1 MIWCAEENK
10 LVLMTFMV
18 HDVRSQAALDI
29 KVEVAFVTMVDE
41 AIAMASKRS
50 AKKMLINIR
59 WLCEEN
65 EGVLM

>member
-1 MIWCAEENK
+1 
-10 LVLMTFMV
+10 MTFMV

-59 WLCEEN
+59 
-65 EGVLM
+65 